1 MRNYLSIKRK
11 DFSSSIILLVVTVLF
26 FVLIWNPEIELTSQ
40 AIPYFIAISI
50 LGVLISQLLS
60 LNKIETSKSSR
71 SYPVNNFLVRVSIL
85 FYILLILYFSWE
97 FGTEIAELNREKGIL
112 VK

>member
-26 FVLIWNPEIELTSQ
+26 LLYVESRNRAYNQ

-60 LNKIETSKSSR
+60 LNKNETSKSS
-71 SYPVNNFLVRVSIL
+71 SYPVNNFLVRVSICSI
-85 FYILLILYFSWE
+85 FYLSYISL
-97 FGTEIAELNREKGIL
+97 GNL
-112 VK
+112 VPK

>member
-26 FVLIWNPEIELTSQ
+26 FAFMWNPEIELTSQ

-60 LNKIETSKSSR
+60 LNKNETSKSSR

-85 FYILLILYFSWE
+85 FLLRSLIYLKHLFLE
-97 FGTEIAELNREKGIL
+97 N
-112 VK
+112 